1 MYEIKLRKHFTLT
14 NGVQLKNIGGKVVIF
29 RKGVAV
35 TDNENVALAAR
46 RYRYIE
52 SVTKLEETPE
62 VLVEPVAATVAVTEP
77 EETPVEDEDTVEDE
91 NPEEVPQ
98 VEQDETEQEEES
110 EVESPV
116 VEEEEDTPNV
126 ALLYEELGTWT
137 AVAERLGITTSALRK
152 LREEQGLL

>member
-1 MYEIKLRKHFTLT
+1 MYEIKLRNHFTLT
-14 NGVQLKNIGGKVVIF
+14 NGVQLKNIGGKVVLF
-29 RKGVAV
+29 KKGVAV
-35 TDNENVALAAR
+35 TDDENVALAAR

-91 NPEEVPQ
+91 NPEQ

-110 EVESPV
+110 EVEAPV

>member
-1 MYEIKLRKHFTLT
+1 MYEIKLRNHFTLT
-14 NGVQLKNIGGKVVIF
+14 NGVQLKNIGGKVVLF
-29 RKGVAV
+29 KKGVAV
-35 TDNENVALAAR
+35 TDDENVALAAR

-77 EETPVEDEDTVEDE
+77 EETPVEDEEDE

-110 EVESPV
+110 EVEAPV